1 MSDVGQAQERIYLMK
16 FKDHKNIS
24 RYLVKS
30 HDCRIKAR
38 NRWALIIGS
47 VIPDIAFYTYFRGS
61 FNGQKLK
68 GHNYENTSGLINHLI
83 ENIESDNK
91 FGVKRYFDIGKLLH
105 YSADSFTFAHNSHF
119 KGNISAHRAYEMKL
133 HERLEEAMSNNYVGI
148 AYKGVSDMHARIKE
162 LHDRYVLESPDC
174 QTDCSY
180 IMYVLRYL
188 YLMLAIEGVS
198 ESEMTVAA

>member
-1 MSDVGQAQERIYLMK
+1 MK

-91 FGVKRYFDIGKLLH
+91 FGVKRY
-105 YSADSFTFAHNSHF
+105 
-119 KGNISAHRAYEMKL
+119 
-133 HERLEEAMSNNYVGI
+133 
-148 AYKGVSDMHARIKE
+148 YK
-162 LHDRYVLESPDC
+162 
-174 QTDCSY
+174 
-180 IMYVLRYL
+180 
-188 YLMLAIEGVS
+188 
-198 ESEMTVAA
+198 

>member
-1 MSDVGQAQERIYLMK
+1 MSDAGQAQERIYLMK

-68 GHNYENTSGLINHLI
+68 GHNYEL
-83 ENIESDNK
+83 
-91 FGVKRYFDIGKLLH
+91 RDIL
-105 YSADSFTFAHNSHF
+105 
-119 KGNISAHRAYEMKL
+119 ISASSFIIVLTHSHLHITAISRA
-133 HERLEEAMSNNYVGI
+133 I
-148 AYKGVSDMHARIKE
+148 
-162 LHDRYVLESPDC
+162 
-174 QTDCSY
+174 
-180 IMYVLRYL
+180 
-188 YLMLAIEGVS
+188 
-198 ESEMTVAA
+198 